1 MPAPKT
7 QLKLVYLFEKYN
19 NKYWKSNL
27 PTIPIELKEVPG
39 TYGEY
44 YYPDSKQKDNPRQY
58 KIIIN
63 ARMHW
68 REKRSIRN
76 TLLHEMCH
84 HAVFLKN
91 KERFWKKKIIW
102 HGKEW
107 RREMERVG
115 FKKPVTRF
123 T

>member
-1 MPAPKT
+1 MAASKT
-7 QLKLVYLFEKYN
+7 KLKLIESFHKYN
-19 NKYWKSNL
+19 KRYWNSTL
-27 PTIPIELKEVPG
+27 PTVPILIKETSK

-44 YYPDSKQKDNPRQY
+44 WYPDKKQEDTPDQY

-68 REKRSIRN
+68 RNKKSIRS

-84 HAVFLKN
+84 HYIFINNKN
-91 KERFWKKKIIW
+91 LFWNKKIIW

-107 RREMERVG
+107 RREMERIG
-115 FKKPVTRF
+115 FQKPITRF